1 LNIDFTRDTVSGHKI
16 YLILDQ
22 DSVLL
27 LTKKINPWNGTSQT
41 YDSCTIFRKRGH
53 KRI

>member
-27 LTKKINPWNGTSQT
+27 LTKELILEMENP
-41 YDSCTIFRKRGH
+41 KRMTVAQFFESDGI
-53 KRI
+53 KE